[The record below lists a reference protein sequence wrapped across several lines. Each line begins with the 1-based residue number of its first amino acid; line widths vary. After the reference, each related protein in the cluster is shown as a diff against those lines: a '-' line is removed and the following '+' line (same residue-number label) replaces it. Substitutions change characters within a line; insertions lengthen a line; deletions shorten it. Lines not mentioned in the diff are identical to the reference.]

1 MNAYNATVSINTI
14 FEPSKTPTGYDVQ
27 PFIAVQENGQ
37 RIVFVVLGVQMQC
50 LKELKRGDRVNVS
63 FTITQASHS
72 NANNLIVERITTL
85 S

>member
-1 MNAYNATVSINTI
+1 MNAYNATVSIHTI
-14 FEPSKTPTGYDVQ
+14 FNPSKTATGIDVQ

-37 RIVFVVLGVQMQC
+37 RLVFVVLGVQMQC
-50 LKELKRGDRVNVS
+50 LKELKQGDKVNVS
-63 FTITQASHS
+63 FTINQASHL